1 MSKDM
6 TIGNPS
12 KILFYFAIPMVLGNI
27 LQQLYNIV
35 DSMIVGNFV
44 GADALATVVQAQ
56 KIRHIFHMCLY
67 FFLYSSDTS
76 SNSSIS
82 ATYSSSFHIIFF
94 TTVCIR
100 ERLFIGSSNNSMFLE
115 KFLRESI
122 NNNTFCLSIL
132 SLIFILSILSSL
144 LFSDFIS
151 LLISEI

>member
-44 GADALATVVQAQ
+44 GADALATVVQVQ

-76 SNSSIS
+76 SNSSI
-82 ATYSSSFHIIFF
+82 
-94 TTVCIR
+94 
-100 ERLFIGSSNNSMFLE
+100 
-115 KFLRESI
+115 
-122 NNNTFCLSIL
+122 
-132 SLIFILSILSSL
+132 
-144 LFSDFIS
+144 
-151 LLISEI
+151 